1 MSKVALL
8 IGVSEYQSSE
18 FQDLAAVERDVAAMR
33 DVLVQPGIGGFAE
46 VDVTVLDRNRRR
58 CRRRWSGCLRGGRRI
73 VW

>member
-18 FQDLAAVERDVAAMR
+18 FQDLAAAERDVAAMR

-46 VDVTVLDRNRRR
+46 ADVTVLNRNRRR
-58 CRRRWSGCLRGGRRI
+58 CRRR
-73 VW
+73 